1 MRAKVRDTELFF
13 DVEGLGWVPD
23 GPHLREKPVT
33 VLLHGGPGAD
43 HTGFK
48 PTFSSLADVTQL
60 VYLDHRGQGRSARS
74 NPADYTLDNNVED
87 LEALRQYLGL
97 GPIMVIGGSYGG
109 MVALAYASR
118 YPRQVRKLM
127 VYATAASHHF
137 LPVAQ
142 ETLRTLGTVE
152 QRAIAQHLWDGTF
165 RNDDHLSE
173 YFSLLGPLYALKYDA
188 GQAAIGYQ
196 RAQLSHQA
204 TNQAFGGFLREF
216 DLIPELPQITAPT
229 LVLGAQQDWICAP
242 EFSMAIAQ
250 AIPQAQCHLLQ
261 NCGHMI
267 RTDQPAALMGH
278 LRSFITT

>member
-1 MRAKVRDTELFF
+1 VRAKVRDTELFF

-23 GPHLREKPVT
+23 GPNLREKPVT

-43 HTGFK
+43 HTGYK
-48 PTFSSLADVTQL
+48 PTFSSLADATQL
-60 VYLDHRGQGRSARS
+60 IYLDHRGQGRSQRG
-74 NPADYTLDNNVED
+74 NPADYSLDNNVED

-97 GPIMVIGGSYGG
+97 ASIMVIGGSYGG

-118 YPRQVRKLM
+118 YPKQVSKLM

-142 ETLRTLGTVE
+142 ETLRNLGTAE
-152 QRAIAQHLWDGTF
+152 QQAIAQHLWDGSF
-165 RNDDHLSE
+165 RDDDHLKE
-173 YFSLLGPLYALKYDA
+173 YFRLLGPLYALKYDA
-188 GQAAIGYQ
+188 AQAAIGSQ
-196 RAQLSHQA
+196 RAMLSHQA
-204 TNQAFGGFLREF
+204 TNQAFGGFLRAF
-216 DLIPELPQITAPT
+216 DLIPELPQIAAPT

-242 EFSMAIAQ
+242 QFSQLIAQ
-250 AIPQAQCHLLQ
+250 TIPQAQCHILQ

>member
-1 MRAKVRDTELFF
+1 MRAKLRDTELFF

-23 GPHLREKPVT
+23 GPTLREKPVT

-43 HTGFK
+43 HTGYK

-60 VYLDHRGQGRSARS
+60 IYLDHRGQGRSARG
-74 NPADYTLDNNVED
+74 NPTDYTLNNNVED

-142 ETLRTLGTVE
+142 ETLRRIGTAE
-152 QRAIAQHLWDGTF
+152 QRAIAQHLWGGSF
-165 RNDDHLSE
+165 RDDEHLGE
-173 YFSLLGPLYALKYDA
+173 YFRQLGPLYALKYDA
-188 GQAAIGYQ
+188 AQAAIGSD
-196 RAQLSHQA
+196 RTILSYQA
-204 TNQAFGGFLREF
+204 TNQAFGGFLRSF
-216 DLIPELPQITAPT
+216 DLIPELARITAPT

-242 EFSMAIAQ
+242 RFSTAIAQ
-250 AIPQAQCHLLQ
+250 AIPQAQCQIVQ

-278 LRSFITT
+278 LRSFITA

>member
-1 MRAKVRDTELFF
+1 VRAKVRDTELFF

-23 GPHLREKPVT
+23 GPSLREKPVT

-43 HTGFK
+43 HTGYK
-48 PTFSSLADVTQL
+48 PTFSSLADATQL
-60 VYLDHRGQGRSARS
+60 IYLDHRGQGRSQRG

-97 GPIMVIGGSYGG
+97 ASIMVIGGSYGG

-118 YPRQVRKLM
+118 YPQQVSKLM
-127 VYATAASHHF
+127 VYATAPSHHF
-137 LPVAQ
+137 LPLAQ
-142 ETLRTLGTVE
+142 ETLQNLGTVE
-152 QRAIAQHLWDGTF
+152 QQAIAQHLWDGTF
-165 RNDDHLSE
+165 RDDDHLRS
-173 YFSLLGPLYALKYDA
+173 YFRILGPLYALKYD
-188 GQAAIGYQ
+188 GEQAAIGSQ
-196 RAQLSHQA
+196 RTILSHQA
-204 TNQAFGGFLREF
+204 TNQAFGGFLRTF
-216 DLIPELPQITAPT
+216 DLMPELARITAPT

-242 EFSMAIAQ
+242 EFSQSIAN
-250 AIPQAQCHLLQ
+250 AIPQAQCHIVQ